1 MISSTFP
8 AKNMLMV
15 YDANSGHYR
24 SLTSDDTIKSINK
37 TSLNELTIASRNSY
51 IDIPSVYGISQV
63 NDETGIFFNASIIE
77 NSGLLELQTANQ
89 TGSNS
94 YIQSIK
100 RGINHCGSNGTAI
113 IDFKINSAPTGGQY
127 SRWGYYDGV
136 NGAGYGMDQSGLY
149 IFKLINSNYDKI
161 YRQNW
166 GQNTLSG
173 ANNNFDH
180 FNPINYSYC
189 YGMDISNNNLKNFIV
204 LKNSET
210 NEKQKVYIHS
220 WDDPFLIDKNQ
231 PLKVEVNNLEDVG
244 QLKCFVGNRNYSIIG
259 GSTEVTR
266 RPMVSFISKYTMSA
280 AQNVWVPIMSVRK
293 KENFGPSAR
302 PNSVNTRLHAFS
314 ALSDQDAEFMLTI
327 NGNITGTNW
336 VTPDFRNSNE
346 TACEIQKITNNNLGI
361 SVTGQVVAHESL
373 FASNKQ
379 DSDTSSEELTYFG
392 NGGELIMFARR
403 TTSNAT
409 IISATLHWD
418 EEY

>member
-1 MISSTFP
+1 M
-8 AKNMLMV
+8 
-15 YDANSGHYR
+15 
-24 SLTSDDTIKSINK
+24 
-37 TSLNELTIASRNSY
+37 
-51 IDIPSVYGISQV
+51 
-63 NDETGIFFNASIIE
+63 
-77 NSGLLELQTANQ
+77 
-89 TGSNS
+89 
-94 YIQSIK
+94 
-100 RGINHCGSNGTAI
+100 
-113 IDFKINSAPTGGQY
+113 
-127 SRWGYYDGV
+127 
-136 NGAGYGMDQSGLY
+136 
-149 IFKLINSNYDKI
+149 
-161 YRQNW
+161 
-166 GQNTLSG
+166 
-173 ANNNFDH
+173 
-180 FNPINYSYC
+180 
-189 YGMDISNNNLKNFIV
+189 
-204 LKNSET
+204 
-210 NEKQKVYIHS
+210 
-220 WDDPFLIDKNQ
+220 IDKNQ

-244 QLKCFVGNRNYSIIG
+244 QLKCFVGNRSYSIIG
-259 GSTEVTR
+259 GNTEATR
-266 RPMVSFISKYTMSA
+266 RPMVGFVSKYTMSA
-280 AQNVWVPIMSVRK
+280 AQNVWVPIISVRK
-293 KENFGPSAR
+293 KEDFGPSAR